1 MSDSESVN
9 DSDSVRKGS
18 AEADKPLESGH
29 DRRSDYEGVLAS
41 VDASAERKSD
51 RSGLDSDDLVSSEN
65 NPRRSGLPQSA
76 NTPVIGAQSAS
87 ATVHQNADRKTS
99 AKRESGKIESESDD
113 IESIGED
120 MIRRDSPR
128 CAEASAT
135 NVRTNSLGSTLRAEV
150 SASSKLKKS
159 QRSNTDHVSE
169 EDPHSSVGQN
179 VV

>member
-1 MSDSESVN
+1 MSDSESTN

-76 NTPVIGAQSAS
+76 NTPVIGAQFAS
-87 ATVHQNADRKTS
+87 ATVHQNADRKTGAERKS
-99 AKRESGKIESESDD
+99 RKIESESDD
-113 IESIGED
+113 IESIST
-120 MIRRDSPR
+120 MI
-128 CAEASAT
+128 
-135 NVRTNSLGSTLRAEV
+135 
-150 SASSKLKKS
+150 
-159 QRSNTDHVSE
+159 
-169 EDPHSSVGQN
+169 
-179 VV
+179 